1 MRIAGALKIATIVL
15 GVGIYAAAT
24 LYLMPTVFTEIWGH
38 SAEEG
43 EVHGG
48 GRMLSHANHPHMR
61 AHAHGPAGQA
71 QHRHPHSARYGQEG
85 HGQQPQR
92 PQDVRH
98 RAAVALADLRA
109 RVKTRL
115 ADAWQ
120 HAMERKLSIDAAG
133 AGDRGSVPLA
143 SALMSDGGSL
153 QDAVAL
159 HQVQPAH
166 APPAAPAAAAA
177 PPGSGVGATSGS
189 KERAGGGIAQPQPAV
204 YGRRWGV
211 QAAGGG

>member
-1 MRIAGALKIATIVL
+1 MRIAGALKVATIVL

-71 QHRHPHSARYGQEG
+71 QHRHPHSARYGQK
-85 HGQQPQR
+85 QQPQ
-92 PQDVRH
+92 PQDVRY

-133 AGDRGSVPLA
+133 AGDRASVPLA

-159 HQVQPAH
+159 HQAHQVQPAH
-166 APPAAPAAAAA
+166 APPATPAAAAA
-177 PPGSGVGATSGS
+177 PAGSGVGALTGT
-189 KERAGGGIAQPQPAV
+189 KERTAGGIAAQAQPAV